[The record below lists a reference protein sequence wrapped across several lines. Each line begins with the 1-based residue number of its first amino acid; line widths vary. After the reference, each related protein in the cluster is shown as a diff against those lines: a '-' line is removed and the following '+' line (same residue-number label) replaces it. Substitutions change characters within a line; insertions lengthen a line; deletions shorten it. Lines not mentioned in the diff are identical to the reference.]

1 MKKFGTLQTECLD
14 YLIGPMSVSELQA
27 EIDSWLK
34 NTTHTAHTAH
44 MNLSAS

>member
-1 MKKFGTLQTECLD
+1 MKKFGTLQTECFD

-34 NTTHTAHTAH
+34 KIPPIPPT
-44 MNLSAS
+44 